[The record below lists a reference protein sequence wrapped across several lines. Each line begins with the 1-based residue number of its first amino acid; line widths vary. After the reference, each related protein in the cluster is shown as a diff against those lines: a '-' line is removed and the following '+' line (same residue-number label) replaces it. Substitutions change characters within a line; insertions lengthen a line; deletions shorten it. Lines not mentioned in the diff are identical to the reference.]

1 MDKGSQFNYDHVF
14 LYDIVYTIVWFNE
27 LFIRE
32 PCLFVLRCDSMSWG
46 CRCDYNVDLV
56 CEGCFCISLTFDS
69 FCCENIIWWIHNVS
83 CGKND
88 EIFYKI
94 GRWILGNDSFYK
106 QKIL

>member
-1 MDKGSQFNYDHVF
+1 LDKGSQFNYDHVF

-46 CRCDYNVDLV
+46 CRCDYNVDFFF
-56 CEGCFCISLTFDS
+56 CEK
-69 FCCENIIWWIHNVS
+69 IIWWIHNVS